1 MMSQAK
7 QYKRH
12 GSMDPGHG
20 CEKVVPLCC
29 CCHVVCD
36 KFLSLV
42 VLCEKVVPLYYV
54 LCDKFLSLDVMLC
67 IVISSFLFSSCS

>member
-42 VLCEKVVPLYYV
+42 VLCVRRW
-54 LCDKFLSLDVMLC
+54 FLFIIMFC
-67 IVISSFLFSSCS
+67 VISFSH

>member
-1 MMSQAK
+1 MISQAK

-20 CEKVVPLCC
+20 CEKVVSLCC
-29 CCHVVCD
+29 CCHVLCD

-42 VLCEKVVPLYYV
+42 V
-54 LCDKFLSLDVMLC
+54 MLC
-67 IVISSFLFSSCS
+67 VSRWFLFIIMFCVISFSH

>member
-12 GSMDPGHG
+12 GSLDPGHG

-42 VLCEKVVPLYYV
+42 VTLRVSRW
-54 LCDKFLSLDVMLC
+54 FLFIIMLC
-67 IVISSFLFSSCS
+67 VIHFSH